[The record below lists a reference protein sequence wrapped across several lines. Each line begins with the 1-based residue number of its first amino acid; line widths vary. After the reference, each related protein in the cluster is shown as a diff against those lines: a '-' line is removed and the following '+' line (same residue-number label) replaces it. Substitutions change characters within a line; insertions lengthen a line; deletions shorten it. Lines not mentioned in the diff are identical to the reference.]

1 MELHGGRWW
10 QHLEVRRD
18 EGAPNGGVE
27 EYKVLVGADVQRLR
41 FQCPPKRAPVKALVA
56 MHHVLCVDWKSGQVD
71 VLQQQGCCRPPTAS
85 TQQPSARLGF
95 EEGVCLCHVGAHK
108 GVTGCSGQQATVLQR
123 SAAVSGWAELSVHEA
138 RQHSHLWGRQR
149 PTRTCCVDTHAP
161 CNCCVCPM
169 QMLTGVQCMSLLA
182 GRQHACLYGIGTCA
196 RVAPEHQGLC

>member
-95 EEGVCLCHVGAHK
+95 EEGRHCHNFAPLWHLLDSD
-108 GVTGCSGQQATVLQR
+108 TGEDANR
-123 SAAVSGWAELSVHEA
+123 A
-138 RQHSHLWGRQR
+138 R
-149 PTRTCCVDTHAP
+149 
-161 CNCCVCPM
+161 
-169 QMLTGVQCMSLLA
+169 
-182 GRQHACLYGIGTCA
+182 
-196 RVAPEHQGLC
+196 